1 MQFFLKKT
9 VFCRAKCC
17 LLLLFCCKMRT
28 HFFRKNSKVDG
39 FHIFLQQFLSSSQ
52 VDNMPKM
59 QAATGA
65 TWLQVELEDK
75 DSGSRRQLPVDEHG
89 FAKEDGHKY
98 LNDTR
103 PEDFPPPDKHFNE
116 VKDDLGNR
124 FLKMRYGLLRGRRG
138 DTLYSTP
145 CVFVV
150 GQYDDDDDDDGDERP
165 TITAHPCY
173 ISYDWSYNWREPE
186 KEEKKNK
193 Q

>member
-1 MQFFLKKT
+1 MKKT
-9 VFCRAKCC
+9 VFRRAKCC
-17 LLLLFCCKMRT
+17 LLLLCCCKRHT
-28 HFFRKNSKVDG
+28 HFSRKNSKVDG
-39 FHIFLQQFLSSSQ
+39 FRIFLQQFLSSSQ
-52 VDNMPKM
+52 VDKMPKM
-59 QAATGA
+59 QGLPGA
-65 TWLQVELEDK
+65 TWLQVKPEDK

-124 FLKMRYGLLRGRRG
+124 FLKMRYGLLRGKRG
-138 DTLYSTP
+138 DTLHSTP

-150 GQYDDDDDDDGDERP
+150 DQYDDGDERP

-186 KEEKKNK
+186 KEEKKEK

>member
-1 MQFFLKKT
+1 
-9 VFCRAKCC
+9 
-17 LLLLFCCKMRT
+17 MRT

-52 VDNMPKM
+52 VDNMPKKRKNPAP
-59 QAATGA
+59 AATGA
-65 TWLQVELEDK
+65 TCKHGSEQVELEDK
-75 DSGSRRQLPVDEHG
+75 DSGSRRQLVLDEHG
-89 FAKEDGHKY
+89 FCREDGNKD

-124 FLKMRYGLLRGRRG
+124 FLKMRYGLLRGKRG
-138 DTLYSTP
+138 DTLHSTP

-150 GQYDDDDDDDGDERP
+150 DQYDDGDERP

>member
-1 MQFFLKKT
+1 
-9 VFCRAKCC
+9 
-17 LLLLFCCKMRT
+17 MRT

-52 VDNMPKM
+52 VDKMPKM
-59 QAATGA
+59 QGLPGA
-65 TWLQVELEDK
+65 TWLQVKPEDK

-103 PEDFPPPDKHFNE
+103 PEDFPPADKHFNE

-124 FLKMRYGLLRGRRG
+124 FLKMRYGLLRGKRG
-138 DTLYSTP
+138 DTLHSTP

-150 GQYDDDDDDDGDERP
+150 DQYDDDDDDGDERP

-186 KEEKKNK
+186 KEEKKKK